1 MKHNRRWPWWWWDTY
16 VVCMSQ
22 EIAYATATRIHN
34 KREYAGDSWQDYKIY
49 STVGSNFIEMSTF
62 MHIYI
67 RYTCLSMYTYTY
79 ISVCQY
85 ISEKTLRLVT
95 PSHILSLERQ
105 MWNFFIFFLV
115 QDYLSFITFFLC
127 SMNLLWICLL
137 FLSLCYHM
145 MYLWVG
151 GNLKMENSYFFFID
165 LYYKK
170 KIDI

>member
-105 MWNFFIFFLV
+105 MWNFFIFFSCSRLFEFHNILPV
-115 QDYLSFITFFLC
+115 FHEFI
-127 SMNLLWICLL
+127 MNLFTIPVIM
-137 FLSLCYHM
+137 LSYD
-145 MYLWVG
+145 VFVSG
-151 GNLKMENSYFFFID
+151 RKFKNGE
-165 LYYKK
+165 
-170 KIDI
+170 